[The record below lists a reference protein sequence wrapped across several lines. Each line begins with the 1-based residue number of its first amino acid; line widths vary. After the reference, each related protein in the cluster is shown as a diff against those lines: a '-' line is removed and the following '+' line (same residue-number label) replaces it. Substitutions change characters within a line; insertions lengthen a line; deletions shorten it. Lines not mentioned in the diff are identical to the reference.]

1 MVVRSLFLV
10 VPLFSD
16 CVFFFFFFFVFCF
29 LDICSLCIG
38 LGVKKRICLNA
49 VSSCLFMFN
58 KANMRPMH
66 MYNYSRTSIAR
77 TSLRP

>member
-16 CVFFFFFFFVFCF
+16 CVFFFFFFLFFCCFFCF

-49 VSSCLFMFN
+49 VSSCLYMFN

-66 MYNYSRTSIAR
+66 MYNYSRTS
-77 TSLRP
+77 LRP